1 MHMDAY
7 AVLSQGIS
15 VQSIEREKDRTV
27 QVQDIIEIYRV
38 QDEVR
43 YIWSCYKY
51 KKYIRTRLRALS
63 TEMIPVSW
71 QSTSK

>member
-1 MHMDAY
+1 MEAY
-7 AVLSQGIS
+7 AVLWQDIS

-43 YIWSCYKY
+43 YIWSC
-51 KKYIRTRLRALS
+51 
-63 TEMIPVSW
+63 
-71 QSTSK
+71 